1 MSRFSRLQIHLHWLT
16 LVLIAITYATMEFR
30 GWFPKGSASY
40 LLMKET
46 HYNAGVFVWCLMI
59 IRLILKHKYD
69 DPAIT
74 PTPPQWQRIS
84 AKLMHIMLYV
94 SFLALPLLGVLTM
107 AYGGKSWFFLGLN
120 IPSFVHSNDEI
131 KAVVKAIHETLANV
145 GYFLIAAHAG
155 AALFHHAIQKD
166 NTLLRMMPEH
176 KHLK

>member
-46 HYNAGVFVWCLMI
+46 HYNTGVFVWCLMI

-74 PTPPQWQRIS
+74 PTPPPVAEDIS
-84 AKLMHIMLYV
+84 QINAYH
-94 SFLALPLLGVLTM
+94 ALCLFSGATVIRCLDDGLRWKELVFSRFKHPLFR
-107 AYGGKSWFFLGLN
+107 S
-120 IPSFVHSNDEI
+120 
-131 KAVVKAIHETLANV
+131 
-145 GYFLIAAHAG
+145 
-155 AALFHHAIQKD
+155 
-166 NTLLRMMPEH
+166 
-176 KHLK
+176 